1 METTTG
7 LINAVTD
14 LLSKSGAAL
23 SALGDSIAHL
33 TELGVKGYDGIS
45 ARRTLDE
52 LMRLRRDLEGMTSG
66 LNEVSVRY
74 PIRYF
79 LDSSVNPRENPD
91 YIKADWEWV
100 LANLE
105 IATTRIDKIF
115 EGVKHM
121 KNEFILE
128 STYRNILKVLQGRII
143 LLDQMKKIPIPMSAE
158 EREALL
164 KFKDEYEALIQKTQR
179 ASNSLAAYVTKLI
192 EDDGKS

>member
-1 METTTG
+1 METTAG
-7 LINAVTD
+7 LINAVSE

-23 SALGDSIAHL
+23 SSLGDSIAHL

-66 LNEVSVRY
+66 LNESSVRY
-74 PIRYF
+74 PLRYF
-79 LDSSVNPRENPD
+79 LDSSANRQDDPD
-91 YIKADWEWV
+91 CIRADWEDV

-105 IATTRIDKIF
+105 TATTRINKIF

-121 KNEFILE
+121 KSEFILE
-128 STYRNILKVLQGRII
+128 SAYRNILKVLQGRII
-143 LLDQMKKIPIPMSAE
+143 LLDQMKKMPVPMSAE
-158 EREALL
+158 EREAML
-164 KFKDEYEALIQKTQR
+164 KFKDEYDALIQQTQR
-179 ASNSLAAYVTKLI
+179 ASNSLAAYVRKLI

>member
-1 METTTG
+1 METTAG
-7 LINAVTD
+7 LINAVSD

-23 SALGDSIAHL
+23 SALGDGIAHL
-33 TELGVKGYDGIS
+33 TELGVKGYDGLS

-52 LMRLRRDLEGMTSG
+52 LMRLRRDLEGMTTG
-66 LNEVSVRY
+66 LNESSVRY
-74 PIRYF
+74 PIKYF
-79 LDSSVNPRENPD
+79 LESSANLQDRPD
-91 YIKADWEWV
+91 YIKADWEDV

-105 IATTRIDKIF
+105 TATTRINKIF

-128 STYRNILKVLQGRII
+128 STYRNILKVLQGKII
-143 LLDQMKKIPIPMSAE
+143 LLDQMKKMPIPMSAE